1 MPDEVIAAEAKVDAA
16 PVVDATPVTEV
27 TATLEPVVE
36 TPETKPP
43 KTFSQE
49 EVDEIV
55 AKRLAREQR
64 KLERQPQQV
73 VPADE
78 TEAKALQ
85 LAEQLVQKRDQQRQM
100 SEIIEG
106 YQDRE
111 DAAREKYAD
120 FEQVA
125 YNPRVRVT
133 EAMAKTIQ
141 LSESGPEV
149 AYFLGQNPK
158 EAERI
163 SKLLPIKQAMEI
175 GRLEAK
181 LLADPPARKTSSAP
195 SPITPVTPST
205 KGTHVYDTTD
215 PRAAKDM
222 DASAWIAAE
231 RARQVRNQKAAN
243 T

>member
-1 MPDEVIAAEAKVDAA
+1 MSEETVVATPVEPT
-16 PVVDATPVTEV
+16 PVVDATKEPVV
-27 TATLEPVVE
+27 TATLEPVE
-36 TPETKPP
+36 TPEETKPP

-64 KLERQPQQV
+64 KLEREKPAPQ

-78 TEAKALQ
+78 TEAKAMQ
-85 LAEQLVQKRDQQRQM
+85 LAEQMLQKRDEQRQM
-100 SEIIEG
+100 NEIIDG

-111 DAAREKYAD
+111 EAAREKYAD

-163 SKLLPIKQAMEI
+163 SKLHPIRQAMEI

-181 LLADPPARKTSSAP
+181 LLSDPPARKTSSAP

-215 PRAAKDM
+215 PRAAKELDT
-222 DASAWIAAE
+222 SEWIARE
-231 RARQVRNQKAAN
+231 RARQVRNQKAA
-243 T
+243 TT